1 MLNFENFD
9 FESVE
14 DIEDLVSEIFGVV
27 GVDYSK
33 TDIMCKLEIR
43 RLLEEYTDNLT
54 DKKNEALDYIK
65 QKLKDIVEEI

>member
-14 DIEDLVSEIFGVV
+14 DIELFVSEIFGVI

-33 TDIMCKLEIR
+33 TDPMCKLEIR
-43 RLLEEYTDNLT
+43 RFLEEYTNGLR
-54 DKKNEALDYIK
+54 DYI
-65 QKLKDIVEEI
+65 DTIEENM